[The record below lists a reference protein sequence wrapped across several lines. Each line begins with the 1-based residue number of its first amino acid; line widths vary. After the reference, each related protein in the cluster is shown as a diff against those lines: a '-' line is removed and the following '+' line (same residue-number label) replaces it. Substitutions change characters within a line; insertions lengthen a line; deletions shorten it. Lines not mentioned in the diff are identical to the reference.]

1 MSKMG
6 SKKETIF
13 TLYQKKYPK
22 CIEDIIGLSIEGIKT
37 EVDKGSKKIDLYS
50 INKRKKI
57 EIYVENQLKPSDRKD
72 HLEQK
77 VKPLIDGI
85 SEGYVI
91 WTATKFRKEHI
102 EEVKQLLRNNPQ
114 KYINFYFAEIHPGVL
129 HRLDYLNSLYELDVW
144 DNLNILNDVEN
155 QLSLV
160 DKHEQMPPNHFGKAF
175 VGECHY
181 DFTREDDIK
190 EYMVEQLR
198 ERIPYF
204 LNFHGGK
211 KHSQYDRILKVGA
224 GLSDVMYFC
233 SAFDVRY
240 RAFTEIRFGLSKVNW
255 YHEFKSYEHILRKEI
270 SPSIHFNDKNRTIG
284 VYFKSDKNEIPKVI
298 DEIADVFEKFILYFS
313 PYTYGS
319 KK

>member
-57 EIYVENQLKPSDRKD
+57 EIYVENQLGKSDKID

-77 VKPLIDGI
+77 VKPLIGGI

-91 WTATKFRKEHI
+91 WTATKFHQEHI
-102 EEVKQLLRNNPQ
+102 NEIKQILRDNPQ
-114 KYINFYFAEIHPGVL
+114 KYINFYFAEIHPEVL
-129 HRLDYLNSLYELDVW
+129 NRLDYLNSLYELDVW

-270 SPSIHFNDKNRTIG
+270 SPGIHFNDKNRTIG
-284 VYFKSDKNEIPKVI
+284 VYFKSDKNDIPKVV
-298 DEIADVFEKFILYFS
+298 ERIADIFERFILYFS
-313 PYTYGS
+313 QYTYR
-319 KK
+319 K